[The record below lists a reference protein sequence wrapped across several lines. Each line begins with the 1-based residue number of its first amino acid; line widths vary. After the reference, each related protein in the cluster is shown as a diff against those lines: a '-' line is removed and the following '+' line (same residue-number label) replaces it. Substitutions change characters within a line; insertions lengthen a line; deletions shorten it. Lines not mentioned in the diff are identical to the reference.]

1 MFHVIIKS
9 GGHRSNNMCETSY
22 PVWPKFGDAGAELLA
37 SLTRTFSTIMAHIAA
52 VDLALAIRRQL
63 FPIAKDDAD
72 FNSALSFLAALP
84 SDGSRQMD
92 THLVR
97 ETLALLI
104 LKEMSA
110 ADNKDDFNTIFGRID
125 FLISFSSGEEENLF
139 RSRVLVG
146 FFNVCKELNLETFAS
161 TNQIEA
167 LKRGAPRPKRA
178 GGQFHLSETLVG
190 HDIEEWMAWLL
201 VDTDVQ
207 EGELVD
213 TDVQEGE

>member
-52 VDLALAIRRQL
+52 VDLALEIRRQL

-72 FNSALSFLAALP
+72 FNSALSFMAALP

-125 FLISFSSGEEENLF
+125 FLIPFSSGEEENLF
-139 RSRVLVG
+139 RSRLLNG
-146 FFNVCKELNLETFAS
+146 FFKVCKELNLETFAS
-161 TNQIEA
+161 ANQIEA
-167 LKRGAPRPKRA
+167 LKRGHRRPKRA

-201 VDTDVQ
+201 DETDVQ